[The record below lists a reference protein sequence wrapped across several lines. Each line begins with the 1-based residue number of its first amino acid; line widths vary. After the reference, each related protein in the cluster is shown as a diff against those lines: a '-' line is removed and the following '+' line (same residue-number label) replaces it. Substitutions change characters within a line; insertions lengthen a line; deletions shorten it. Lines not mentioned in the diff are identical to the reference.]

1 MSDSNLNSIYPARH
15 ARLVAALQQAGLDAL
30 VLNAGPSLV
39 YLTGLHFHL
48 SERPVVAIFS
58 FAAPLTIVLPEF
70 EAGKAENLPYPV
82 QVFTYPE
89 DPALWSQVFQK
100 AASAA
105 QMGSGMVGAEPRQ
118 LRLLELRLLEA
129 AMPEAQFVG
138 AEESVA
144 QLRSRKDEAE
154 ITAMRKAV
162 TIAQQALQA
171 ILPSIQAGQT
181 EREIAAELTLQV
193 LRHGS
198 DPEMPFSPIV
208 AAGPNSANPHAVP
221 GDRPL
226 ARGDLLI
233 IDWGARAGGYVSDL
247 TRTFAMG
254 EPDAELARI
263 ASIVKEANMAAR
275 TLAAPG
281 VMASEVDY
289 AARSGIE
296 RAGYGKYFTHRTGH
310 GIGLEGH
317 EDPYIRSGNPLL
329 LEPGMTFTIEPGI
342 YIPGRGGVRVED
354 DAVITPSGCE
364 SLSDLP
370 RELLIL
376 NGR

>member
-118 LRLLELRLLEA
+118 LRMLELRLLEA

-198 DPEMPFSPIV
+198 DPEAPFSPIV

-289 AARSGIE
+289 AARSVIE

>member
-198 DPEMPFSPIV
+198 DPEAPFSPIV

-289 AARSGIE
+289 AARSVIE

>member
-138 AEESVA
+138 AEESVG

-198 DPEMPFSPIV
+198 DPETPFSPIV

-226 ARGDLLI
+226 VRGDLLI

-281 VMASEVDY
+281 VMATEVDY
-289 AARSGIE
+289 AARSVIE
-296 RAGYGKYFTHRTGH
+296 RAGYGEFFSHRTGH

-317 EDPYIRSGNPLL
+317 EDPYIRAGNPLL

>member
-15 ARLVAALQQAGLDAL
+15 ARLAAALQQAGLDAL

-198 DPEMPFSPIV
+198 DPEMPF
-208 AAGPNSANPHAVP
+208 
-221 GDRPL
+221 
-226 ARGDLLI
+226 
-233 IDWGARAGGYVSDL
+233 
-247 TRTFAMG
+247 
-254 EPDAELARI
+254 
-263 ASIVKEANMAAR
+263 
-275 TLAAPG
+275 
-281 VMASEVDY
+281 
-289 AARSGIE
+289 
-296 RAGYGKYFTHRTGH
+296 
-310 GIGLEGH
+310 
-317 EDPYIRSGNPLL
+317 
-329 LEPGMTFTIEPGI
+329 
-342 YIPGRGGVRVED
+342 
-354 DAVITPSGCE
+354 
-364 SLSDLP
+364 
-370 RELLIL
+370 
-376 NGR
+376 

>member
-289 AARSGIE
+289 AARSVIE